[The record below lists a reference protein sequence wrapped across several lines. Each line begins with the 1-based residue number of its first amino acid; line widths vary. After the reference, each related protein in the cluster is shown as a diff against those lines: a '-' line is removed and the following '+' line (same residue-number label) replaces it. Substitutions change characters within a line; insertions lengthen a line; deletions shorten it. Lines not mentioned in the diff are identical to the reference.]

1 LTRRS
6 YLEDLPQISEGEQPH
21 IGDEDPLNICSEK
34 VRFIDLPYRLD
45 LFLEMKGLSCHQEE
59 KTLKTPHRKIL

>member
-1 LTRRS
+1 V
-6 YLEDLPQISEGEQPH
+6 QPH

-45 LFLEMKGLSCHQEE
+45 LFLEMKGLSFHQEE
-59 KTLKTPHRKIL
+59 KTHKTPHRKIL